1 MRHPQRAPGPETGPL
16 EKLFAEIRKG
26 SASAFDRLYGMT
38 APMVRAIALQIL
50 GDPMDAED
58 VCHDVFLHVISHPE
72 RYDPSRGSVEAWLA
86 VLAKSR
92 ATDRLRR
99 KKRLLLAAER
109 EKLEGNSWTA
119 PQADAEPESRVLAKL
134 QSEAVR
140 LALLEVP
147 VAQRQALAAAYYQG
161 RTQRELAE
169 EWRVPLGTVK
179 SRVRYGLGH
188 LRRALA
194 HMGWAEAE
202 GGDGRV

>member
-1 MRHPQRAPGPETGPL
+1 MRHPWRAPGPEPGLL
-16 EKLFAEIRKG
+16 EKLLAEIREG
-26 SASAFDRLYGMT
+26 SASAFDRLYGLT

-58 VCHDVFLHVISHPE
+58 VCHDVFLQVICHPE

-109 EKLEGNSWTA
+109 ERLERDSWMARET
-119 PQADAEPESRVLAKL
+119 DAEPESRVLAKL

-147 VAQRQALAAAYYQG
+147 RAQRQALAAAFYQG

-169 EWRVPLGTVK
+169 EWRVPLGTIK

-188 LRRALA
+188 LRRALT

-202 GGDGRV
+202 GGDGRA

>member
-1 MRHPQRAPGPETGPL
+1 MRHPQRAPGPDTGPL
-16 EKLFAEIRKG
+16 EKLLAEIREG
-26 SASAFDRLYGMT
+26 SAHAFDRLYGMT

-58 VCHDVFLHVISHPE
+58 VCHDVFLQVICHPE

-92 ATDRLRR
+92 AMDRLRR
-99 KKRLLLAAER
+99 KKRLLLEAER
-109 EKLEGNSWTA
+109 ERLEGDSWPA
-119 PQADAEPESRVLAKL
+119 PAADAGPESRVLAKL

-140 LALLEVP
+140 LALLKVP
-147 VAQRQALAAAYYQG
+147 QAQRQALAEAFYFG
-161 RTQRELAE
+161 RSQRELAE

-179 SRVRYGLGH
+179 SRVRYGLGP

-202 GGDGRV
+202 GGDGRA

>member
-1 MRHPQRAPGPETGPL
+1 MRHPQRPPGPDTGPL
-16 EKLFAEIRKG
+16 GKLLEEIREG

-58 VCHDVFLHVISHPE
+58 VCHDVFLQVISHPE

-92 ATDRLRR
+92 AMDRLRR

-109 EKLEGNSWTA
+109 EQLE
-119 PQADAEPESRVLAKL
+119 ADAWAAPAADAGPESRVLAKL
-134 QSEAVR
+134 QNEAVR
-140 LALLEVP
+140 LALLKVP
-147 VAQRQALAAAYYQG
+147 EAQRQALAEAYYFG
-161 RTQRELAE
+161 RSQRELAE
-169 EWRVPLGTVK
+169 AWRVPLGTVK

-188 LRRALA
+188 LRRTLTL
-194 HMGWAEAE
+194 MGWAEAE
-202 GGDGRV
+202 GGDSRA